1 MKKLIDQIMRFGIV
15 GVLAFFIDYGVM
27 VALTELFGVYYLL
40 SACISFT
47 VSVIFNYV
55 CSMKFVFT
63 RREDI
68 SRARE
73 FVTSCCSAS
82 SDCSQRSHDVAGCQ
96 RFGHLLYGDKDFR
109 NCCRDG
115 LEFRFEKDLAGK
127 KGTMTAWK
135 KRSQKKLLWP
145 LVLAALMFGAMLRSD
160 EKFTL
165 RAMSI

>member
-68 SRARE
+68 SRARNLLPLY
-73 FVTSCCSAS
+73 CSVL
-82 SDCSQRSHDVAGCQ
+82 SD
-96 RFGHLLYGDKDFR
+96 
-109 NCCRDG
+109 
-115 LEFRFEKDLAGK
+115 
-127 KGTMTAWK
+127 
-135 KRSQKKLLWP
+135 
-145 LVLAALMFGAMLRSD
+145 
-160 EKFTL
+160 
-165 RAMSI
+165 

>member
-73 FVTSCCSAS
+73 FVTF
-82 SDCSQRSHDVAGCQ
+82 V
-96 RFGHLLYGDKDFR
+96 LLR
-109 NCCRDG
+109 IIG
-115 LEFRFEKDLAGK
+115 LLINEAMMWLGVSVLGIFYMVTKIFATAVVMVWNFVSRKIWLEKK
-127 KGTMTAWK
+127 E
-135 KRSQKKLLWP
+135 R
-145 LVLAALMFGAMLRSD
+145 
-160 EKFTL
+160 
-165 RAMSI
+165 

>member
-68 SRARE
+68 SLARE
-73 FVTSCCSAS
+73 FVTF
-82 SDCSQRSHDVAGCQ
+82 V
-96 RFGHLLYGDKDFR
+96 LLSIIFATAVVMVWNFVSRKIW
-109 NCCRDG
+109 
-115 LEFRFEKDLAGK
+115 LEK
-127 KGTMTAWK
+127 KE
-135 KRSQKKLLWP
+135 R
-145 LVLAALMFGAMLRSD
+145 
-160 EKFTL
+160 
-165 RAMSI
+165 